1 MKLVASIIASV
12 AFAAYGADAPV
23 SFKLVK
29 SGDTQKQLIAAYPDT
44 RCVALRKLVRCELRK
59 QSWAELDAAF
69 VSFFVIDGLIERI
82 SVQLQADD
90 WDKAIAVLRSRH
102 GNPSNTEPVRATED
116 ELAREAWALSGG
128 ATTRAQKFGGRT
140 PFALVTMSTAKALKL
155 EAEARAQREAEPKPD
170 M

>member
-1 MKLVASIIASV
+1 MKLVAAFLASLAV
-12 AFAAYGADAPV
+12 ASYAADAPV

-29 SGDTQKQLIAAYPDT
+29 SGDTQKQLVTAYPDT

-59 QSWAELDAAF
+59 QSWAELDAVT

-82 SVQLQADD
+82 SVQLQLDD
-90 WDKAIAVLRSRH
+90 WDKAIAALRSRH
-102 GNPSNTEPVRATED
+102 GSPANTEPVRATED
-116 ELAREAWALSGG
+116 ELAREVWTLSGG

-155 EAEARAQREAEPKPD
+155 EAEARAQREAEPKHS

>member
-1 MKLVASIIASV
+1 MKLVAAILASV
-12 AFAAYGADAPV
+12 AFASYAADAPV

-29 SGDTQKQLIAAYPDT
+29 SGDTQKQLVTAYPDT
-44 RCVALRKLVRCELRK
+44 RCVVLRKLVRCELRK
-59 QSWAELDAAF
+59 QSWAELDAAT

-82 SVQLQADD
+82 SVQLQSND
-90 WDKAIAVLRSRH
+90 WDKALAALRSRH
-102 GNPSNTEPVRATED
+102 GSPSSTEPVRATED
-116 ELAREAWALSGG
+116 ELTREVWALSDG

-155 EAEARAQREAEPKPD
+155 EAEARAQRDAEPKHS